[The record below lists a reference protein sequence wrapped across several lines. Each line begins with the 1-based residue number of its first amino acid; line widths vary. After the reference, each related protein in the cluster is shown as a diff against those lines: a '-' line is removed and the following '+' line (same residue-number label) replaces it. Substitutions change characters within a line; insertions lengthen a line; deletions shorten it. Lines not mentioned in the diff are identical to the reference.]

1 MSWLYSCK
9 KASELL
15 SMAQD
20 EPLDTFTRWRLR
32 AHMSVCENC
41 REVEAQL
48 QTLRSLTHGWSLTA
62 SRPPTRQS
70 SVDERAPAV
79 GLRG

>member
-20 EPLDTFTRWRLR
+20 EPLGTFSRWRLR
-32 AHMSVCENC
+32 AHMSVCANC

-48 QTLRSLTHGWSLTA
+48 HTLRSLTHQWIEPDSELP
-62 SRPPTRQS
+62 S
-70 SVDERAPAV
+70 E
-79 GLRG
+79 

>member
-20 EPLDTFTRWRLR
+20 EPLDTFSRWRLR

-48 QTLRSLTHGWSLTA
+48 HTLRKLTNQWLGPDSE
-62 SRPPTRQS
+62 PPHDPTKLS
-70 SVDERAPAV
+70 
-79 GLRG
+79 

>member
-20 EPLDTFTRWRLR
+20 DPLDTFSRWRLH
-32 AHMSVCENC
+32 AHLSVCANC
-41 REVEAQL
+41 REVAAQL
-48 QTLRSLTHGWSLTA
+48 HTLRGLTQQWMEPDSEL
-62 SRPPTRQS
+62 PPK
-70 SVDERAPAV
+70 
-79 GLRG
+79 

>member
-20 EPLDTFTRWRLR
+20 EPLDTLSRWRLR

-48 QTLRSLTHGWSLTA
+48 YTLRSLTNQWLGPDSE
-62 SRPPTRQS
+62 PP
-70 SVDERAPAV
+70 PK
-79 GLRG
+79 

>member
-20 EPLDTFTRWRLR
+20 EPLGTFSRLALAR
-32 AHMSVCENC
+32 AH
-41 REVEAQL
+41 
-48 QTLRSLTHGWSLTA
+48 
-62 SRPPTRQS
+62 
-70 SVDERAPAV
+70 V
-79 GLRG
+79 GLRKLP

>member
-48 QTLRSLTHGWSLTA
+48 QTLRSLTHQWLEPDSE
-62 SRPPTRQS
+62 PPSDPTKLS
-70 SVDERAPAV
+70 
-79 GLRG
+79 